1 MWHVTTMRSSDLFA
15 LLESL
20 NCDFKEDTC
29 DWEAQGGW
37 TLSKG
42 VSWLKFTLAHSS
54 VESRFE
60 QLLHVLNNFRLLII
74 LFCNN
79 LLSDD
84 SSIFLRPGAHAVRH
98 SLFSPPNINTNEWKC
113 LHLWYFI
120 SGNDEYEAS
129 ITVLLKM
136 LPSNLTTLLLFADQ
150 TTSGTTYTQTPLPKN
165 FTDAQV
171 FTKHARIVDLDI
183 S

>member
-1 MWHVTTMRSSDLFA
+1 MWHVTTMRSSDPFA

-20 NCDFKEDTC
+20 NCDFKEGTC

-42 VSWLKFTLAHSS
+42 VSWLKFTLARSS

-79 LLSDD
+79 LLSDG
-84 SSIFLRPGAHAVRH
+84 SSIFLRRGAHAVRH

-113 LHLWYFI
+113 LHLRYFI
-120 SGNDEYEAS
+120 GGNDEYEAS

-136 LPSNLTTLLLFADQ
+136 LTSNLTTLLLFADQ
-150 TTSGTTYTQTPLPKN
+150 TTPGTTYTQTPLPTN

-171 FTKHARIVDLDI
+171 FTQHARIVDLDL

>member
-1 MWHVTTMRSSDLFA
+1 M
-15 LLESL
+15 
-20 NCDFKEDTC
+20 
-29 DWEAQGGW
+29 
-37 TLSKG
+37 
-42 VSWLKFTLAHSS
+42 
-54 VESRFE
+54 
-60 QLLHVLNNFRLLII
+60 
-74 LFCNN
+74 
-79 LLSDD
+79 
-84 SSIFLRPGAHAVRH
+84 RH

-113 LHLWYFI
+113 LHLRYFI
-120 SGNDEYEAS
+120 GGNDEYEAS